1 MSIFIV
7 DPKKDNTSSFPT
19 TFETRMSRINEIIEF
34 SCTDPSEGTSSLASC
49 GSWLVPACLS
59 CKKLL
64 PLFVYANTRWSKIV
78 PLIARSDHFQS
89 QHDRRAS
96 ICAADTP
103 AILLADIMH
112 WFAVLN
118 LQWVYLV

>member
-1 MSIFIV
+1 MA
-7 DPKKDNTSSFPT
+7 
-19 TFETRMSRINEIIEF
+19 RISEIIEF
-34 SCTDPSEGTSSLASC
+34 NCKSASEETSSLANC

-64 PLFVYANTRWSKIV
+64 PLFVYANTRWSKIA
-78 PLIARSDHFQS
+78 PLVVMASRSSPQKGGGSHGG
-89 QHDRRAS
+89 RGAS
-96 ICAADTP
+96 LCAADTP

-118 LQWVYLV
+118 LQ